1 MASFKIEGGH
11 LLSGEIR
18 PQGAKNE
25 ALQVICA
32 TLLTSESVTIHNIPN
47 IRDVNNLIQLLRDIG
62 VKVQK
67 ANSQKPMANN
77 YTFQADDLNMAFLES
92 DEFVEKCAQL
102 RGSVMMI
109 GPLLARMG
117 KAVIAK
123 PGGDKIG
130 RRRLDTHFLGFQK
143 LGAKFRQIPD
153 RNVYEIFAP
162 KATTRHPSPNTQHP
176 SPNTQHPSPNTQHLS
191 PNTLKGTYMLLD
203 EASVTGTANIIMAA
217 TMAEGTTTIYNAAC
231 EPYVQQLCHMLC
243 QMGAKICGIGSN
255 LLTIEGVKTLHGADH
270 TLLPDMIEVGS
281 FIGMAAMCGDGVR
294 IKDCSLK
301 DLGIIPDAFRRLGVK
316 VEEDGDDLYIPHQK
330 HYVVDSFID
339 GTIMTLAD
347 APWPGLTPDL
357 LSVLIVVATQARG
370 SVLFHQKMFES
381 RLFFVDRL
389 IDMGAQII
397 LCDPHRAVV
406 VGHDRNRQ
414 LRGSRMSSPDIRA
427 GIALLIA
434 AMSANGTSL
443 ISNIEQIDRGYEDI
457 ENRLNALGAKI
468 ERVK

>member
-1 MASFKIEGGH
+1 MASFKIEGGQ
-11 LLSGEIR
+11 LLSGTIT

-32 TLLTSESVTIHNIPN
+32 TLLTKEPVTIHNIPN
-47 IRDVNNLIQLLRDIG
+47 IRDVNNLIQLLKDIG
-62 VKVQK
+62 VKVKTNNQQAT
-67 ANSQKPMANN
+67 ANS
-77 YTFQADDLNMAFLES
+77 YTFQADELDLNYLES
-92 DEFVEKCAQL
+92 DDFVHQCSEL
-102 RGSVMMI
+102 RGSVLMI
-109 GPLLARMG
+109 GPLLSRMG
-117 KAVIAK
+117 KAVITK

-143 LGAKFRQIPD
+143 LGAKFKHIPS
-153 RNVYEIFAP
+153 RNVYEIGA
-162 KATTRHPSPNTQHP
+162 KK
-176 SPNTQHPSPNTQHLS
+176 
-191 PNTLKGTYMLLD
+191 LKGTYMLLD

-217 TMAEGTTTIYNAAC
+217 VFAKGTTTIYNAAC
-231 EPYVQQLCHMLC
+231 EPYIQQLCNMLNR
-243 QMGAKICGIGSN
+243 MGAKISGIGSN
-255 LLTIEGVKTLHGADH
+255 MLNIEGVESLKGTEHR
-270 TLLPDMIEVGS
+270 LLPDMIEVGS
-281 FIGMAAMCGDGVR
+281 FIGMAAMVGNGIR
-294 IKDCSLK
+294 IKDVSLK

-316 VEEDGDDLYIPHQK
+316 VKVDGDDLYIPHQK

-406 VGHDRNRQ
+406 VGHDRKLT
-414 LRGSRMSSPDIRA
+414 LRASRMSSPDIRA

-434 AMSANGTSL
+434 ALSANGTSI
-443 ISNIEQIDRGYEDI
+443 ISNIEQIDRGYENI
-457 ENRLNALGAKI
+457 EARLNALGAKI
-468 ERVK
+468 TRLN